1 VAQRGRPPGGARHR
15 GGVRGGPPSDQAP
28 SRRYRWATGRPQ
40 PDPGTALQAHGSNG
54 GVRRSTIPALDGR
67 PSRSGGDRG
76 SLRPSG
82 SRGFNRSWWCDGLRR
97 DDRFRSQRCRGGRAR
112 VGPMIRGGGNQ
123 GVALAAERRARL
135 DLSATRRAGRDF
147 VHIHSLRCGLRNV
160 NAHSCVARK
169 YRCVSTTGRCRW
181 REQEL
186 APGRALRRAL
196 PHMHMRPVPV
206 APEHGSRP
214 GPSSPPEFHSPRKL
228 SSPGRRP
235 LTRLRLPGAAS
246 PTSRSR
252 PR

>member
-67 PSRSGGDRG
+67 PGRRGRDRG

-147 VHIHSLRCGLRNV
+147 VHIHSLRCELRNV

-181 REQEL
+181 RDS
-186 APGRALRRAL
+186 G
-196 PHMHMRPVPV
+196 
-206 APEHGSRP
+206 
-214 GPSSPPEFHSPRKL
+214 
-228 SSPGRRP
+228 
-235 LTRLRLPGAAS
+235 LRLAAPFAAPHTTCTCAPS
-246 PTSRSR
+246 LSRLNTAAARDPARRQSSTR
-252 PR
+252 RGSSARRGGGL